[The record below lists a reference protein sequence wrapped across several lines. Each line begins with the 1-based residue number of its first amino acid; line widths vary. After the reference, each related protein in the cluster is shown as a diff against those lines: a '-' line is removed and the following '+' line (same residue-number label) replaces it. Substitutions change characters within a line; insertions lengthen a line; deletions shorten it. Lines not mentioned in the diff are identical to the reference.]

1 MNEKERVIP
10 HKPRFGLVLSNR
22 DLVTGTA
29 TVEELLAL
37 AQRAEDAGWDS
48 VWVGDSIL
56 AKPRLDAL
64 VLLGALAAR
73 TRRVKLGP
81 ASFTS
86 TPLRHALQ
94 LAYQWFS
101 LDVPSGGR
109 MIFNASQG
117 APGPQ
122 GGTFAKEF
130 ATFHIEP
137 ASRMKRMEEAIE
149 ILRLTSSGKQVS
161 YEGEYYQFR
170 DVAVLPRPI
179 QQPLPMWI
187 STATDPGKPKMT
199 ARALQRVARYAD
211 GWMTICRTPALFAKN
226 LVDIQRYA
234 SEIGRDPG
242 ADFEAC
248 LYLDINVNDD
258 QEAAFQESKQFLDRY
273 YLHNFSRPEVEM
285 RTVFGPP
292 RACVERLRQ
301 FTQAGATMFVLRII
315 GPDEQRQFQ
324 RITEEVLPHFY

>member
-1 MNEKERVIP
+1 MNVKERAIMCS
-10 HKPRFGLVLSNR
+10 PRFGLVLSNR
-22 DLVTGTA
+22 DLVTGTT
-29 TVEELLAL
+29 TVEKLLAL

-48 VWVGDSIL
+48 IWVGDSIL

-64 VLLGALAAR
+64 VLLGALATR

-101 LDVPSGGR
+101 LDVLSGGH

-122 GGTFAKEF
+122 GGSFAQEF
-130 ATFHIEP
+130 AAFHIEP
-137 ASRMKRMEEAIE
+137 ASRMRRMEEAIE
-149 ILRLTSSGKQVS
+149 ILRLASSGRPIS

-179 QQPLPMWI
+179 QQPLPIWI

-211 GWMTICRTPALFAKN
+211 GWMTVSRTPALFAEN
-226 LVDIQRYA
+226 LADIQRYA
-234 SEIGRDPG
+234 SERGRDIR

-248 LYLDINVNDD
+248 LYLDICVHDD
-258 QEAAFQESKQFLDRY
+258 QETAFQESKHFLDRY
-273 YLHNFSRPEVEM
+273 YQRDFSRPEVEL

-292 RACVERLRQ
+292 HACVGRLRQ
-301 FTQAGATMFVLRII
+301 FVQAGATLFALRIV
-315 GPDEQRQFQ
+315 GSGEQQQVQ
-324 RITEEVLPHFY
+324 RITEEVLPHFH